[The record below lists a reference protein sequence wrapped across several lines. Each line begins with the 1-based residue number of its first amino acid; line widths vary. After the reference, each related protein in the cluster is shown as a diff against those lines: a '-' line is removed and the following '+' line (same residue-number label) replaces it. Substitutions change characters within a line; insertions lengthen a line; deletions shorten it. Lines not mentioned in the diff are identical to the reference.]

1 MELSAAQQTAAF
13 LWSIPLGAALGVL
26 YGVFKFSRFAFRL
39 GKAATVL
46 LDVLFMLVCSVCVF
60 LLSLGLIRGFM
71 RVYVFIGVLIGFCAY
86 RLTLGR
92 VLVKCY
98 APIIRFLR
106 NFFKKICILLKIFLK
121 KLLK

>member
-46 LDVLFMLVCSVCVF
+46 LDVCFMLVCSVCVF
-60 LLSLGLIRGFM
+60 LLSLLKRFRSLEILMMNSMNVRIKMAIHKTTMITLFP
-71 RVYVFIGVLIGFCAY
+71 FPCSCFSPSY
-86 RLTLGR
+86 RI
-92 VLVKCY
+92 
-98 APIIRFLR
+98 PIDLPLPESRL
-106 NFFKKICILLKIFLK
+106 
-121 KLLK
+121 